1 MGQSTK
7 EKLFQ
12 SFKGLVE
19 ENSLGKITISDITG
33 RVGVNRHTFYY
44 HFKDER
50 DLMEWGITQS
60 LEKMKNE
67 CSKNGKWIDSMDAVL
82 EKAEKE
88 RKFILALF
96 HSHLKS
102 NFCNI
107 VTGWS
112 FNLFDSIIRE
122 KAEGV
127 PIKEHDLQFIVGLLS
142 YGLTGI
148 VVDWLQDGMMIS
160 HRILCE
166 QVTTLVGD
174 SFQGAI
180 QKFVK

>member
-1 MGQSTK
+1 MAQSTK

-19 ENSLGKITISDITG
+19 EKTLGKITISDITD

-50 DLMEWGITQS
+50 DLMEWGITQC
-60 LEKMKNE
+60 LERIRKEYSNT
-67 CSKNGKWIDSMDAVL
+67 GKWIDSMDSVL

-88 RKFILALF
+88 KKFILALF

-102 NFCNI
+102 NFCSI

-112 FNLFDSIIRE
+112 FNLFDGIIRE

-127 PIKEHDLQFIVGLLS
+127 AIKEQDLQFIIGLLT
-142 YGLTGI
+142 YGLSGI
-148 VVDWLQDGMMIS
+148 VIDWLDDGMMVS
-160 HRILCE
+160 HKRLCE
-166 QVTTLVGD
+166 QVNTLVGD

-180 QKFVK
+180 NKFVK